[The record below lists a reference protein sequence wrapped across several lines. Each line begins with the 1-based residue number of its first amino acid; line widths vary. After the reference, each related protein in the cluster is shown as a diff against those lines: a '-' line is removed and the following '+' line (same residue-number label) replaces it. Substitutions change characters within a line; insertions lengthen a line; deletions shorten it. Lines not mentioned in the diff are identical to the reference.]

1 MFVTKNDHF
10 PLSMPEAENEP
21 PARPCQPQ
29 ADFGLVRMRM
39 REKEI
44 VMMIGMRVVMRFI
57 DRERS

>member
-1 MFVTKNDHF
+1 MFVTKNEHF
-10 PLSMPEAENEP
+10 PLEREVRSEA

-44 VMMIGMRVVMRFI
+44 VMMIRMRVVMRFI